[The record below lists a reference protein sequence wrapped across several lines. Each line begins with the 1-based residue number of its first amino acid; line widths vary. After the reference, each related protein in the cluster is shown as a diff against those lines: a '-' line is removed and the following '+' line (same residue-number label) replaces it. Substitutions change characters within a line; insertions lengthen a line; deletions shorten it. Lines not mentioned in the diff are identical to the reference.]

1 VYGDQVSVAYSRQRG
16 THTVPGLPEILVP
29 QVNAYMKIRAL
40 IIETKWGGMSLV
52 SLYLS
57 VLSGMVVALQ
67 YDPATPFFSANAL
80 DLLAPFGQ
88 FFRSCHFYSS
98 QLFFLFSLC
107 HLAAVILAKT
117 DRQLRF
123 GRWLLLIGSVPAAL
137 LLLFTGYVLRADA
150 TGEAAG
156 AIAENI
162 LLSIPYLGGLLNSL
176 LFSIEVEGM
185 KRIYANHLVGLG
197 LVWGIC
203 CWDHLRRYRVG
214 FAQHPLLL
222 FLTLAVSLFLAA
234 PMEPT
239 RLGTF
244 YIQGPWF
251 LLGLQEVLRYIPPF
265 WAGVVFPGTVVV
277 ALACVGTENPGRRK
291 SLLYIAGWLG
301 IYLILSMIAAF
312 R

>member
-1 VYGDQVSVAYSRQRG
+1 MLPYKAMNIRSV
-16 THTVPGLPEILVP
+16 
-29 QVNAYMKIRAL
+29 

-67 YDPATPFFSANAL
+67 YDPATPFFSTSSL

-123 GRWLLLIGSVPAAL
+123 GKWLLLVCSVPAAL

-156 AIAENI
+156 VIAENI
-162 LLSIPYLGGLLNSL
+162 TLSIPYLGAPLNSL
-176 LFSIEVEGM
+176 LFSIEAEGM
-185 KRIYANHLVGLG
+185 KRVYANHLIGLG

-214 FAQHPLLL
+214 FGQHRLLL
-222 FLTLAVSLFLAA
+222 FATVAASFYLVA
-234 PMEPT
+234 PMEPA
-239 RLGTF
+239 RMGLLH
-244 YIQGPWF
+244 IQGPWF
-251 LLGLQEVLRYIPPF
+251 FIGLQELLRYIQPF
-265 WAGVVFPGTVVV
+265 LAGVIFPSTVVV
-277 ALACVGTENPGRRK
+277 ALICVGTETPGRRR
-291 SLLYIAGWLG
+291 SLLFIAGWLAV
-301 IYLILSMIAAF
+301 YLFLSIVGAL

>member
-1 VYGDQVSVAYSRQRG
+1 MD
-16 THTVPGLPEILVP
+16 
-29 QVNAYMKIRAL
+29 IRTL
-40 IIETKWGGMSLV
+40 IIETKWGGKSLV

-67 YDPATPFFSANAL
+67 YDPSTPFFSASSL

-107 HLAAVILAKT
+107 HLAAIILAKT
-117 DRQLRF
+117 DQQLRF
-123 GRWLLLIGSVPAAL
+123 GKWLLLIGSVLAAL

-156 AIAENI
+156 VIAENI
-162 LLSIPYLGGLLNSL
+162 TLSIPYLGTPLNSL
-176 LFSIEVEGM
+176 LFAIEAEGM
-185 KRIYANHLVGLG
+185 KRVYANHLIGLG

-214 FAQHPLLL
+214 FGQHSLLL
-222 FLTLAVSLFLAA
+222 FGTVAFSLCLAA
-234 PMEPT
+234 PMEPA
-239 RLGTF
+239 RLGLF
-244 YIQGPWF
+244 HIQGPWF
-251 LLGLQEVLRYIPPF
+251 FVGLQELLRYIQPF
-265 WAGVVFPGTVVV
+265 WAGVVFPSTVVV
-277 ALACVGTENPGRRK
+277 ALVCVGRTETPDWRRR
-291 SLLYIAGWLG
+291 SVLFIVGWLSV
-301 IYLILSMIAAF
+301 YLILSLIAAL

>member
-1 VYGDQVSVAYSRQRG
+1 
-16 THTVPGLPEILVP
+16 
-29 QVNAYMKIRAL
+29 
-40 IIETKWGGMSLV
+40 MSLV

-67 YDPATPFFSANAL
+67 YDPATPFFSVSSL

-123 GRWLLLIGSVPAAL
+123 GKWLLLICSVPAAL

-156 AIAENI
+156 VIAENI
-162 LLSIPYLGGLLNSL
+162 TLSIPYLGAPLNSL
-176 LFSIEVEGM
+176 LFSIEAEGM
-185 KRIYANHLVGLG
+185 KRVYANHLIGLG

-214 FAQHPLLL
+214 FGQHRLLL
-222 FLTLAVSLFLAA
+222 FATVAASFCLVA
-234 PMEPT
+234 PMEPA
-239 RLGTF
+239 RMGVLH
-244 YIQGPWF
+244 IQGPWF
-251 LLGLQEVLRYIPPF
+251 FIGLQELLRYIQPF
-265 WAGVVFPGTVVV
+265 LAGVIFPSTVVV
-277 ALACVGTENPGRRK
+277 ALICVGTETPGRRR
-291 SLLYIAGWLG
+291 SLLFIAGWLAV
-301 IYLILSMIAAF
+301 YLFLSMVGAL

>member
-1 VYGDQVSVAYSRQRG
+1 MNIRSV
-16 THTVPGLPEILVP
+16 
-29 QVNAYMKIRAL
+29 

-67 YDPATPFFSANAL
+67 YDPATPFFSVSSL

-123 GRWLLLIGSVPAAL
+123 GKWLLLVCSVPAAL

-156 AIAENI
+156 VIAENI
-162 LLSIPYLGGLLNSL
+162 TLSIPYLGAPLNSL
-176 LFSIEVEGM
+176 LFSIEAEGM
-185 KRIYANHLVGLG
+185 KRVYANHLIGLG

-214 FAQHPLLL
+214 FGQHRLLL
-222 FLTLAVSLFLAA
+222 FATVAASFYLVA
-234 PMEPT
+234 PMEPA
-239 RLGTF
+239 RMGLLH
-244 YIQGPWF
+244 IQGPWF
-251 LLGLQEVLRYIPPF
+251 FIGLQELLRYIQPF
-265 WAGVVFPGTVVV
+265 LAGVIFPSTVVV
-277 ALACVGTENPGRRK
+277 ALICVGTETPGRRR
-291 SLLYIAGWLG
+291 SLLFIAGWLAV
-301 IYLILSMIAAF
+301 YLFLSIVGAL

>member
-1 VYGDQVSVAYSRQRG
+1 M
-16 THTVPGLPEILVP
+16 LPYKAM
-29 QVNAYMKIRAL
+29 NIRTF

-67 YDPATPFFSANAL
+67 YDPATPFFSVSSL

-123 GRWLLLIGSVPAAL
+123 GKWLLLVCSVPAAL

-156 AIAENI
+156 VIAENI
-162 LLSIPYLGGLLNSL
+162 TLSIPYLGAPLNSL
-176 LFSIEVEGM
+176 LFSIEAEGM
-185 KRIYANHLVGLG
+185 KRVYANHLIGLG

-214 FAQHPLLL
+214 FGQHRLLL
-222 FLTLAVSLFLAA
+222 FATVAASFYLVA
-234 PMEPT
+234 PMEPA
-239 RLGTF
+239 RMGLLH
-244 YIQGPWF
+244 IQGPWF
-251 LLGLQEVLRYIPPF
+251 FIGLQELLRYIQPF
-265 WAGVVFPGTVVV
+265 LAGVIFPSTVVV
-277 ALACVGTENPGRRK
+277 ALICVGTETPGRRR
-291 SLLYIAGWLG
+291 SLLFIAGWLAV
-301 IYLILSMIAAF
+301 YLFLSIVGAL

>member
-1 VYGDQVSVAYSRQRG
+1 M
-16 THTVPGLPEILVP
+16 
-29 QVNAYMKIRAL
+29 NIRAL
-40 IIETKWGGMSLV
+40 VIETNWGGKSLV

-67 YDPATPFFSANAL
+67 YDPAAPFFSTSAL

-107 HLAAVILAKT
+107 HLGAVILAKT
-117 DRQLRF
+117 DQQLRF
-123 GRWLLLIGSVPAAL
+123 GKWLLLIGSFPAAL

-156 AIAENI
+156 QIAENI
-162 LLSIPYLGGLLNSL
+162 ILSIPYLGGPLNSL
-176 LFSIEVEGM
+176 LFTIEAEGM
-185 KRIYANHLVGLG
+185 KRVYANHLVGLG
-197 LVWGIC
+197 IVWGIC

-214 FAQHPLLL
+214 FGRHALLL
-222 FLTLAVSLFLAA
+222 FGTLAVSLFLAA
-234 PMEPT
+234 PMEPS
-239 RLGTF
+239 RLGIF

-251 LLGLQEVLRYIPPF
+251 LLGLQELLRYIPPF
-265 WAGVVFPGTVVV
+265 WAGVIFPGTLLA
-277 ALACVGTENPGRRK
+277 ALACVGTETPGRRR
-291 SLLYIAGWLG
+291 SLLFIAGWLAV
-301 IYLILSMIAAF
+301 YCSLSVIAAL

>member
-1 VYGDQVSVAYSRQRG
+1 M
-16 THTVPGLPEILVP
+16 
-29 QVNAYMKIRAL
+29 NIRTF
-40 IIETKWGGMSLV
+40 IVETKWGGKSLV

-67 YDPATPFFSANAL
+67 YDPATPFFSASSL
-80 DLLAPFGQ
+80 DLLTPFGQ

-117 DRQLRF
+117 DQQLRF
-123 GRWLLLIGSVPAAL
+123 GKWLLLIGSVPAAL

-156 AIAENI
+156 VIAENI
-162 LLSIPYLGGLLNSL
+162 TLSIPYLGTMLNTL
-176 LFSIEVEGM
+176 LFSIEAEAM
-185 KRIYANHLVGLG
+185 KRVYVNHLIGLG
-197 LVWGIC
+197 LVWGVC

-214 FAQHPLLL
+214 FTQHSLLL
-222 FLTLAVSLFLAA
+222 FGTVVASLFLVA

-239 RLGTF
+239 RLGLF
-244 YIQGPWF
+244 HIQGPWF
-251 LLGLQEVLRYIPPF
+251 LLGLQELLRYIQPV
-265 WAGVVFPGTVVV
+265 WAGVFFPSTLLV
-277 ALACVGTENPGRRK
+277 ALVCVNSDTPGRRR
-291 SLLYIAGWLG
+291 SLLFILCWLSV
-301 IYLILSMIAAF
+301 YLLFSIIAAF

>member
-1 VYGDQVSVAYSRQRG
+1 M
-16 THTVPGLPEILVP
+16 LPC
-29 QVNAYMKIRAL
+29 NGMNIRAFF
-40 IIETKWGGMSLV
+40 IETKWGGKSLV

-67 YDPATPFFSANAL
+67 YDPATPFFSASSL
-80 DLLAPFGQ
+80 DLLTPFGQ

-117 DRQLRF
+117 DQQLRF
-123 GRWLLLIGSVPAAL
+123 GKWLLLIGSVLAAL

-156 AIAENI
+156 VIAENI
-162 LLSIPYLGGLLNSL
+162 TLSIPYLGAMLNSL
-176 LFSIEVEGM
+176 LFSIEAEGM
-185 KRIYANHLVGLG
+185 KRVYANHLIGLG
-197 LVWGIC
+197 LVWGVC

-214 FAQHPLLL
+214 FSQHSLLL
-222 FLTLAVSLFLAA
+222 FATVVFSLFLAA

-239 RLGTF
+239 RLGLF
-244 YIQGPWF
+244 HIQGPWF
-251 LLGLQEVLRYIPPF
+251 LLGLQELLRYIQPL
-265 WAGVVFPGTVVV
+265 WAGVIFPSTVVV
-277 ALACVGTENPGRRK
+277 ALVCVGTETPWRRR
-291 SLLYIAGWLG
+291 SLLFIVGWLAV
-301 IYLILSMIAAF
+301 YCILSIIAAL